1 MKVVGPIPNYFK
13 GRIVEAFY
21 NAGVPNVTETDAGS
35 SGVILGYSY
44 YDEIENLT
52 LAGLTNEEALVST
65 TRLSASWLE
74 IEDKIGT
81 VEEGKFAD
89 LILLDANP
97 LEDIR
102 NKRAISGVIV
112 NGIW

>member
-21 NAGVPNVTETDAGS
+21 KAGKPFVSGTDAGCS
-35 SGVILGYSY
+35 SVILGYSY

-65 TRLSASWLE
+65 TRLSASWLG
-74 IEDKIGT
+74 IEDRIGIA
-81 VEEGKFAD
+81 EECKFAD
-89 LILLDANP
+89 LILLATNS

-102 NKRAISGVIV
+102 KKRAISGVIV
-112 NGIW
+112 NGK